1 MNICVIGGGSWGSA
15 FALHLGRKNLAA
27 RLWIREE
34 DVYEQALKYRENR
47 QFLPGSVFPSPVSFH
62 HDLEGA
68 VAGADIL
75 FIAIPSEYCRAM
87 YERLL
92 PILDPRTPL
101 VSLTKGIE
109 KETLKRMSELM
120 EEVFTARFKPRVAA
134 LSGPSFAREVAESH
148 PTAVVVASG
157 DMELAKEVQ
166 QLVSHSYFR
175 VYTSDD
181 LVGVELAG
189 ALKNVIAIA
198 AGISDGLEFGSNSL
212 AALITRGSAEVTRL
226 GIQLGAKQETF
237 AGLAGIGDLVLTCTG
252 SLSRNRYVGYE
263 LGKGK
268 SLEDIVSGMQMVAEG
283 IGTTL
288 SAYRLAQREGVE
300 MPILEQVYQILY
312 EDKDSR
318 TALQDLMSRKLRKE
332 FVSEGEAQ

>member
-1 MNICVIGGGSWGSA
+1 
-15 FALHLGRKNLAA
+15 LGRKNLATH
-27 RLWIREE
+27 LWIREE
-34 DVYEQALKYRENR
+34 DVYQHALKYRENR
-47 QFLPGSVFPSPVSFH
+47 KFLPGSVFPSPISFH
-62 HDLEGA
+62 HDLEAAVKGA
-68 VAGADIL
+68 EML
-75 FIAIPSEYCRAM
+75 FIAIPSEYCREM

-92 PILDPRTPL
+92 PLVNPGTPL

-109 KETLKRMSELM
+109 KDSLKRMSELM
-120 EEVFTARFKPRVAA
+120 EEVFSARFKPRVAA

-157 DMELAKEVQ
+157 DFELAKMVQ
-166 QLVSHSYFR
+166 NLVSHSYFR
-175 VYTSDD
+175 VYTSED

-212 AALITRGSAEVTRL
+212 AALITRGIAEVTRL
-226 GIQLGAKQETF
+226 GIQLGARPETF

-268 SLEDIVSGMQMVAEG
+268 RLDDIVAGMQMIAEG

-288 SAYRLAQREGVE
+288 SAHRLARKEKVE

-312 EDKDSR
+312 QGKESR
-318 TALQDLMSRKLRKE
+318 TALQDLMSRRLRQE
-332 FVSEGEAQ
+332 FISEGEVQ